1 MRVLV
6 TGHRGFVGH
15 EMVPFLRARGHEVVG
30 LDIGYYSQTGPQ
42 VDHEIVM
49 DVRDVTE
56 AQLEGIEGIVHL
68 AALSNDPMGELAP
81 DLTYAINHEAGI
93 RMARLAREVG
103 VRRFVFASSCSMYGA
118 AGGEDEVTELAPLRP
133 LTHYATSKVRSEEDL
148 ERLADSEFSPIF
160 LRNAT
165 AYGAS
170 PALRTDLVV
179 NNLTG
184 HAWHAGEVRIM
195 SDGTPWRPLVHI
207 RDMSLAA
214 ACALEAPREA
224 IHAEAFNIAPE
235 GENYQV
241 RDVARIVAET
251 VPGSKVS
258 IASDAS
264 PDARSYRV
272 SFRKAQEG
280 LPGFR
285 PEWNVARGAEQVR
298 EQYERLGL
306 TGDAWQGRPFV
317 RLKQLGHLTETGGV
331 DAELRMVG
339 ALG

>member
-15 EMVPFLRARGHEVVG
+15 AMVPTLRARGHEVVG
-30 LDIGYYSQTGPQ
+30 LDVGYFSPTGPE
-42 VDHEIVM
+42 VDHEIVK
-49 DVRDVTE
+49 DVRDVTS
-56 AQLEGIEGIVHL
+56 ADLEGIEGIVHL

-81 DLTYAINHEAGI
+81 ELTYAINHEAGI
-93 RMARLAREVG
+93 RLAQLARDVG
-103 VRRFVFASSCSMYGA
+103 ARRFVFASSCSMYGA
-118 AGGEDEVTELAPLRP
+118 AGGDDEVTEEAPLAP

-148 ERLADSEFSPIF
+148 ERLADSDFSPVF

-170 PALRTDLVV
+170 AALRADVVV

-184 HAWHAGEVRIM
+184 FAHHDGEVRIM

-207 RDMSLAA
+207 GDMSLAA

-224 IHAEAFNIAPE
+224 IHNEPFNIAPV
-235 GENYQV
+235 GENYQI
-241 RDVARIVAET
+241 RDLAQIVAEA
-251 VPGSKVS
+251 VPGSEVS

-272 SFRKAQEG
+272 SFTKAAER
-280 LPGFR
+280 LPGFE
-285 PEWNVARGAEQVR
+285 PTWNVPKGVVDVRDWYEGA
-298 EQYERLGL
+298 RLGQDWL
-306 TGDAWQGRPFV
+306 GRPWV
-317 RLKQLGHLTETGGV
+317 RLKQLSHLSESGAVDGDLRFTGSS
-331 DAELRMVG
+331 
-339 ALG
+339 